1 MAGDVG
7 GSASATKFSG
17 TPAQNTATGNPSVG
31 TQGTMQ
37 GLGAMGDGAGM
48 SSGMGAGGKGGG
60 GMQPQKTAMGTP
72 IVYGKSYLPNPVSG
86 QPNAGVPVTPT
97 YDPASDG
104 GGFADGT
111 MSVPAYAYGSM
122 SVPAYA
128 YGTESVAG
136 YARGTMSVD
145 DDPWSWTNQQPMS
158 APSSAKIE
166 PSNEQPGGR
175 VADPVHQQLGSMAMS
190 KGIDATEKGIN
201 AAYQA
206 YNAPLAT
213 NAIGSIGTTTAGVPV
228 ALSNVGSVVAPSAV
242 TLATP
247 VTGALAPAGG
257 LGLSTLAGGAG
268 TGLAAGSAA
277 PIGAG
282 LGTALGTVA
291 PAATTAATTAGLG
304 SALGAGGTAMMGA
317 LASNPVGWAIGAGL
331 LAKEIF
337 G

>member
-1 MAGDVG
+1 MVLCL
-7 GSASATKFSG
+7 FR
-17 TPAQNTATGNPSVG
+17 
-31 TQGTMQ
+31 
-37 GLGAMGDGAGM
+37 
-48 SSGMGAGGKGGG
+48 
-60 GMQPQKTAMGTP
+60 
-72 IVYGKSYLPNPVSG
+72 
-86 QPNAGVPVTPT
+86 
-97 YDPASDG
+97 
-104 GGFADGT
+104 
-111 MSVPAYAYGSM
+111 
-122 SVPAYA
+122 YA

-175 VADPVHQQLGSMAMS
+175 VADPVQQQLGSMALT

-228 ALSNVGSVVAPSAV
+228 ALTNAGAVVAPSAV

-247 VTGALAPAGG
+247 VAGALAPAGA
-257 LGLSTLAGGAG
+257 GLSTLVGGAG
-268 TGLAAGSAA
+268 TGLTAGSAA

-282 LGTALGTVA
+282 LGTALGTAA
-291 PAATTAATTAGLG
+291 PVATTATTTAGLG
-304 SALGAGGTAMMGA
+304 SALGAGGSAMMGA
-317 LASNPVGWAIGAGL
+317 LAATPALPIIAGL
-331 LAKEIF
+331 FAAKKLGIF

>member
-72 IVYGKSYLPNPVSG
+72 IVYGNTYLPNPVSG

-104 GGFADGT
+104 GGFEDGT

-136 YARGTMSVD
+136 YARGTMGVD
-145 DDPWSWTNQQPMS
+145 DDPWSWTNQQPIA
-158 APSSAKIE
+158 APLSVEIK

-175 VADPVHQQLGSMAMS
+175 VADPVQQQLGSMALT
-190 KGIDATEKGIN
+190 KGIDATEKGVT
-201 AAYQA
+201 AG
-206 YNAPLAT
+206 YNAYKAAGPLAT
-213 NAIGSIGTTTAGVPV
+213 SQLASADMALGNLGGTAG
-228 ALSNVGSVVAPSAV
+228 AEA
-242 TLATP
+242 
-247 VTGALAPAGG
+247 
-257 LGLSTLAGGAG
+257 
-268 TGLAAGSAA
+268 LAAGSTLAEG
-277 PIGAG
+277 GA
-282 LGTALGTVA
+282 LA
-291 PAATTAATTAGLG
+291 
-304 SALGAGGTAMMGA
+304 SALGAGGSAGMAA
-317 LASNPVGWAIGAGL
+317 LMATPAAPIVATILAGKL
-331 LAKEIF
+331 LKKVI
-337 G
+337 